1 MDILHNEVDV
11 LRIIVSLMIF
21 YNVGMVKLV
30 ENCNLLHD
38 AINIIFKLLF
48 VKHLNCDKM
57 VWIVVIVSLE
67 HSSKG
72 TDSKHLGL

>member
-11 LRIIVSLMIF
+11 FRIIVSLMIF

-38 AINIIFKLLF
+38 AINIIFELLF

-67 HSSKG
+67 YSSKG
-72 TDSKHLGL
+72 TYSKHLRL